1 VTSEKA
7 LVKVSTDLGIEWGKT
22 DATRQEYLDEIRA
35 HTTHVK
41 HTLDLDNML
50 GEKMVVLDEKEWD
63 LALRKAVLM
72 EA

>member
-1 VTSEKA
+1 
-7 LVKVSTDLGIEWGKT
+7 
-22 DATRQEYLDEIRA
+22 
-35 HTTHVK
+35 VK